1 MEKKKRHLKPGMK
14 EKLLRAKALREA
26 EKQKEREER
35 EKYYKEH
42 PEKIQPRIVAW

>member
-14 EKLLRAKALREA
+14 EKIQRMMQMREA
-26 EKQKEREER
+26 EKKKEREER